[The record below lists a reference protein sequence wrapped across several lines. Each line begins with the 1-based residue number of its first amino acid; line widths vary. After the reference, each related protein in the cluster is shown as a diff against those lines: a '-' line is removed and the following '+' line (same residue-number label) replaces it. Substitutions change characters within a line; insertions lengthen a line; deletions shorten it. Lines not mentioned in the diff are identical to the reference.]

1 MSEVSITGSNVG
13 NSLQSLLLCDEIIPG
28 SAPSYQLCKTIY
40 SYHVVG
46 KKMADAPITL
56 AQSQPRQVSIANSPG
71 DRVKQAFE
79 AEWKN
84 IGADTIVFQ
93 VGSIARIYGISALI
107 VGAEG
112 IDPDQPIPPEKMANL
127 TLFFNILDPL
137 NTAGSLVLNQDPN
150 APDFQKSTQITSA
163 GKPYHRSRSLV
174 LMNERPLYIDYT
186 GSAFGYVGRSV
197 YQRALFP
204 LKSFVSSMI
213 ADDMIARKLGLIV
226 AKLKAPGSII
236 DSAMKALAGVKRQL
250 LKEASTNNV
259 LSISIDEDIQTL
271 DMQNVDGAGQYS
283 RTNILKNIATAAEM
297 PAILLE
303 NETLVSGFGE
313 GSEDS
318 KAIASYVKSVRE
330 WLQPVYDFLDEIV
343 MRRAWN
349 EEFYEIIQKEQPDQ
363 YKNVKFEDAFYRW
376 KNSFEAAWP
385 SLLEDPESEAEKED
399 VRQKAV
405 LSMLEVLLPAVD
417 PYNKAKVI
425 EWAVDNAGQNK
436 LLFPQPLELDYERL
450 TQYFEEQPAAQS
462 EFGAGAEQQEP
473 SATPKPQLVK
483 PPATF
488 SGKM

>member
-1 MSEVSITGSNVG
+1 
-13 NSLQSLLLCDEIIPG
+13 
-28 SAPSYQLCKTIY
+28 
-40 SYHVVG
+40 
-46 KKMADAPITL
+46 
-56 AQSQPRQVSIANSPG
+56 
-71 DRVKQAFE
+71 
-79 AEWKN
+79 
-84 IGADTIVFQ
+84 
-93 VGSIARIYGISALI
+93 
-107 VGAEG
+107 
-112 IDPDQPIPPEKMANL
+112 
-127 TLFFNILDPL
+127 
-137 NTAGSLVLNQDPN
+137 
-150 APDFQKSTQITSA
+150 
-163 GKPYHRSRSLV
+163 
-174 LMNERPLYIDYT
+174 MNERPLYIDYT